1 MSNARKFVISITEK
15 KSGFKDSM
23 ENLCFIIK
31 FKMFFNTVIKF
42 WNSYKNEQAVAVVI
56 FLWSSD
62 WRNSDGGVNILQKW
76 GYERNEGLLE
86 DEVDK
91 HLHTMKCD
99 LWKYVLYL
107 IPKLLRL

>member
-1 MSNARKFVISITEK
+1 
-15 KSGFKDSM
+15 M
-23 ENLCFIIK
+23 ENLFYYCIK
-31 FKMFFNTVIKF
+31 FKMFFTTIIKF

-62 WRNSDGGVNILQKW
+62 WRNFDGGVNILQKW
-76 GYERNEGLLE
+76 GYERNGGLLE